1 MCLENR
7 DDGGDDNDNDDGVD
21 DGDGGHGDDAD
32 DGGDNYGVDDGGGD
46 GDDDQ
51 NSMKTKGTDHP
62 QMTVLSLQV
71 GKEEIFKSLSLN

>member
-7 DDGGDDNDNDDGVD
+7 DDGGDDNDNDDDVD
-21 DGDGGHGDDAD
+21 DADGGHGDDAD
-32 DGGDNYGVDDGGGD
+32 YGVDDGGDD

>member
-32 DGGDNYGVDDGGGD
+32 YGVDDGDGD